1 MALGGYSLAAI
12 LGKNGKKVALFEQ
25 EFLGGTCVNWG
36 CIPTKTILKSAK
48 IKSYFDNA
56 EKFGLNS
63 DGKFDFK
70 QIFQRAKNNSLKL
83 QGAILETLKNSG
95 VDFYNKKA
103 KVTSNHTVL
112 SENEEFF
119 FEKLVIQ
126 QALNQ
131 EKLKLKVLKEQ
142 I

>member
-1 MALGGYSLAAI
+1 MLV
-12 LGKNGKKVALFEQ
+12 K
-25 EFLGGTCVNWG
+25 CV
-36 CIPTKTILKSAK
+36 KK
-48 IKSYFDNA
+48 IKFFRPKQVKNYSQNKFYFNRV
-56 EKFGLNS
+56 LN
-63 DGKFDFK
+63 
-70 QIFQRAKNNSLKL
+70 QLQRLGRSLMFLKL